1 MSTSTNENFK
11 VSEHCEIDIMDYYR
25 IRITNPDGTVTESGN
40 FKSKSQAL
48 YVMSDEEKARL
59 GNGIDII
66 LSRTST
72 LHVVT
77 QTRTVTVI

>member
-11 VSEHCEIDIMDYYR
+11 VSEHSEIDIMDFYR
-25 IRITNPDGTVTESGN
+25 IRITNPDGTVTDQGN
-40 FKSKSQAL
+40 FKSKSAAL
-48 YVMSDEEKARL
+48 YFMSDEEKARL

-72 LHVVT
+72 LRVVT
-77 QTRTVTVI
+77 QTRTVSVV